1 MCARFKAASRFAL
14 RHLAI
19 SVLIAVLCAALVF
32 GVWYPYPYSQLA
44 GGREL
49 FALVMTVDVV
59 IGPLLSLVV
68 YSPTKPRAE
77 LWRDIGFIALAQ
89 AVALGYGLYSVAEAR
104 PVWLAFEG
112 DRFRIVA
119 IPDIDRT
126 KLSGAP
132 MHLRQ
137 LSLIGPKL
145 VGVKLIGS
153 DDPGYLKSLEQ
164 AIEGNHPAYR
174 PERWTDFES
183 QSKAVAQ
190 AARPVSELNE
200 RLRDKAEGMRA
211 QIAKCGGSE
220 ADLGYL
226 PLLSQKLD
234 EWVVILSRGSGQ
246 PCGYLR
252 VDGP

>member
-1 MCARFKAASRFAL
+1 MSSRLKAASRFAL
-14 RHLAI
+14 KHLAV

-32 GVWYPYPYSQLA
+32 VLWYPFPYSQLA

-49 FALVMTVDVV
+49 FLLVVTVDVA

-77 LWRDIGFIALAQ
+77 LWRDIGFIALVQ
-89 AVALGYGLYSVAEAR
+89 LTALAYGLYSVAEAR

-119 IPDIDRT
+119 IPDIDRE
-126 KLSGAP
+126 KLSDAP
-132 MHLRQ
+132 AHLRL
-137 LSLIGPKL
+137 LSFTGPKL
-145 VGVKLIGS
+145 IGVKLIGS
-153 DDPGYLKSLEQ
+153 DDPGYLKSLEDAMQ
-164 AIEGNHPAYR
+164 GNHPAYR
-174 PERWTDFES
+174 PGRWTDFDS
-183 QSKAVAQ
+183 QREVVAQ
-190 AARPVSELNE
+190 AARPVSELRG
-200 RLRDKAEGMRA
+200 RLRDSAEGGRD
-211 QIAKCGGSE
+211 QIAKCGGNE

-234 EWVVILSRGSGQ
+234 EWFVLLNRGSGQ